1 MIDFREIRA
10 WVPAQDAVRFYGA
23 KFDHRGWA
31 ICPFHGDTHPSIS
44 FKNGRFRCWSCG
56 ASGDALD
63 YVSRLFD
70 LDSVQAGQK
79 LDADFHLG
87 LSREHIDA
95 REMERQET
103 ERRAIAGLHERFET
117 WRGKT
122 IDRLNEVCYIA
133 HTSLKRLPAPLSD
146 REALAVRFSARAG
159 KVNRYGVFYPMQ
171 TFSKQRTVDFR
182 QIPVFVESN
191 SAADTQTLKD
201 IASVLSEKVYE
212 ATSEQ
217 RKSLHLAAVFTCNF
231 TNHMYALA
239 AELLKKYQLPFEV
252 MLPLIDETAR
262 KVHELEPRLAQTGP
276 AIRYDENVINNH
288 LQMLSDEPGMQELY
302 RLISESIHQQNS

>member
-10 WVPAQDAVRFYGA
+10 RVPAQDAVRFYGA

-70 LDSVQAGQK
+70 LDSVQAGRK
-79 LDADFHLG
+79 LDTDFHLG

-95 REMERQET
+95 REMERRET
-103 ERRAIAGLHERFET
+103 ERRVIAGLHERFET

-159 KVNRYGVFYPMQ
+159 Y
-171 TFSKQRTVDFR
+171 FSDLLEAGTPEDQAKIFQEREEVD
-182 QIPVFVESN
+182 
-191 SAADTQTLKD
+191 AW
-201 IASVLSEKVYE
+201 
-212 ATSEQ
+212 
-217 RKSLHLAAVFTCNF
+217 
-231 TNHMYALA
+231 
-239 AELLKKYQLPFEV
+239 
-252 MLPLIDETAR
+252 TAR
-262 KVHELEPRLAQTGP
+262 ILNG
-276 AIRYDENVINNH
+276 
-288 LQMLSDEPGMQELY
+288 S
-302 RLISESIHQQNS
+302 